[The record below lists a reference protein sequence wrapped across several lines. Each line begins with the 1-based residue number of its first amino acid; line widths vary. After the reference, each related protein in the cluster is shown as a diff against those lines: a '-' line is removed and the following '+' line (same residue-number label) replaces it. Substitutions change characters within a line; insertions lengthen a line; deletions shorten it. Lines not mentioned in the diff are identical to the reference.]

1 MEQNENQY
9 DEIAE
14 IDRKKVI
21 LFLIGG
27 LAVILAAVI
36 LVIYLFAD
44 RTKASTGEG
53 EAIRITPE
61 RVQQISDDVSKQ
73 VLDTLRRNVLTDQI
87 HKAVSEQLKGE
98 KIYEILSDGDVTVTA
113 IGDDEL
119 RDVIAVLLED
129 IGISGDG
136 ILTEEQKKY
145 IRIAVDKALQDA
157 LAQISVSQLLT
168 EEERQRL
175 EERLRQELSDTLKRQ
190 IQGSSY
196 QLSGQEL
203 EKLKQSLRIESL
215 IQGEVGRITKQ
226 QMETLKT
233 QIISSVKKS
242 IKTPVKG
249 VDYFTDADIKRIQKN
264 VLKEAT
270 KELFAQIEKLTAQIS
285 EIQSHVNTLTK

>member
-168 EEERQRL
+168 EEERQDR
-175 EERLRQELSDTLKRQ
+175 K
-190 IQGSSY
+190 
-196 QLSGQEL
+196 
-203 EKLKQSLRIESL
+203 
-215 IQGEVGRITKQ
+215 
-226 QMETLKT
+226 
-233 QIISSVKKS
+233 SV
-242 IKTPVKG
+242 V
-249 VDYFTDADIKRIQKN
+249 
-264 VLKEAT
+264 
-270 KELFAQIEKLTAQIS
+270 
-285 EIQSHVNTLTK
+285 

>member
-1 MEQNENQY
+1 MEQNETQY
-9 DEIAE
+9 DEM
-14 IDRKKVI
+14 DRRKVA

-27 LAVILAAVI
+27 LLVILAAVI
-36 LVIYLFAD
+36 LVICLFAD

-73 VLDTLRRNVLTDQI
+73 VLDNLRRSVLTEQI
-87 HKAVSEQLKGE
+87 QKAVSEQLKGE

-129 IGISGDG
+129 IESSGDG
-136 ILTEEQKKY
+136 MLTEEQKKY
-145 IRIAVDKALQDA
+145 IRLAVDKALQDA

-168 EEERQRL
+168 EEERQKL
-175 EERLRQELSDTLKRQ
+175 EDRLRQELSDTLKRQ
-190 IQGSSY
+190 IQGSSC

-233 QIISSVKKS
+233 QIISTVKKS

-264 VLKEAT
+264 VLKAAT
-270 KELFAQIEKLTAQIS
+270 KELFTQIEKLTDQ
-285 EIQSHVNTLTK
+285 